1 METFSFAKYFG
12 EINLLADLQF
22 MPGERPYIDRP
33 SAAPEQGKDLLLYL
47 GCNVLRTAHLAKTVI
62 GVLRGMGFDFNTAGG
77 PAHCCGIV
85 HYQHNDQKGAHT
97 FAANSM
103 HHFTKYGAKKVL
115 MWCPSCNEHYD
126 EVVTKEQDV
135 PFPYEHVTAFI
146 ARHVGRIRFVRRIE
160 KRVAMHYH
168 TGYAQSDLD
177 WQSTRTIL
185 QAIPGLELIDVENPA
200 TLGRHCAPKWIGR
213 LGRPQWLKTIAGILD
228 AASDARIDVLATI
241 YHSCHREI
249 CQAESKYPFSIVNYI
264 SLLGEAMGI
273 EHPDVYKRYKLKAD
287 PDSVFEEV
295 QPYIDANRLD
305 PDRVREVLNTTF
317 APACESDSS
326 NPS

>member
-1 METFSFAKYFG
+1 MATFSFAKYFG
-12 EINLLADLQF
+12 EINMLADLQF
-22 MPGERPYIDRP
+22 MPGDKPYIDRP
-33 SAAPEQGKDLLLYL
+33 SVAPEPKDLLLYL

-62 GVLRGMGFDFNTAGG
+62 GVLKAMGFDFNAAGG

-85 HYQHNDQKGAHT
+85 HYNHDDREGAHT

-103 HHFTKYGAKKVL
+103 RHFARYGAKKIL

-146 ARHVGRIRFVRRIE
+146 ARHLDRIPFARRIE

-168 TGYAQSDLD
+168 TGYPQSDLD
-177 WQSTRTIL
+177 WQNTRRIL
-185 QAIPGLELIDVENPA
+185 QAIPGVELIDIENPA
-200 TLGRHCAPKWIGR
+200 ALGRHCAPKWIGR
-213 LGRPQWLKTIAGILD
+213 IGRPQWKKAISGVLD
-228 AASDARIDVLATI
+228 AARDARVDILATL

-249 CQAESKYPFSIVNYI
+249 CQQEAHYQFEIVNYI
-264 SLLGEAMGI
+264 SLLGQAIGI
-273 EHPDVYKRYKLKAD
+273 EHPDVYKRYKLGAD
-287 PDSVFEEV
+287 PEAVFEEV
-295 QPYIDANRLD
+295 QSYVVANGLD
-305 PDRVREVLNTTF
+305 PVRVREVLHNAF
-317 APACESDSS
+317 APACEPEKS